1 MDLIKPPPPKGIYEK
16 ELHYVEGELKAS
28 SFGSADNLTSRQ
40 VDEVMDKLRM
50 SMDPDTAQDLRYGF
64 KYVSA
69 AEVTQLIGQIEHDA
83 DLKFTPKQLAH
94 VKKVLQKYLDIDR
107 HPSMFSL

>member
-50 SMDPDTAQDLRYGF
+50 SMDPDTAQDMRYGF

-69 AEVTQLIGQIEHDA
+69 AEVTQLISQIEHDA
-83 DLKFTPKQLAH
+83 DLKFTPKQMAH